1 MGDIGDSQSLAQAL
15 EGIDTVIHLVGIIKE
30 TKGATFES
38 IHAEGTRNVIASSL
52 SAGAKRLLYLSA
64 LGTRADARSRYHQ
77 TKWQAEEAVRNS
89 ELRYLILR
97 PSIICGQGDKF
108 VNLFAEMI
116 RRMPILA
123 LPASRARL
131 QPIFVNDLVFCML
144 KALADDSV
152 WNQALEVAGPD
163 RLTLQ
168 DIVLAIMEQ
177 LGKRRPVVRI
187 PMPAMRLVAQFVER
201 FHPDPPLTRD
211 QLLSLTE
218 DNTCDI
224 SKMRTAFAIEP
235 SPFRNA
241 IASYLK
247 RH

>member
-1 MGDIGDSQSLAQAL
+1 
-15 EGIDTVIHLVGIIKE
+15 
-30 TKGATFES
+30 
-38 IHAEGTRNVIASSL
+38 
-52 SAGAKRLLYLSA
+52 
-64 LGTRADARSRYHQ
+64 
-77 TKWQAEEAVRNS
+77 
-89 ELRYLILR
+89 
-97 PSIICGQGDKF
+97 
-108 VNLFAEMI
+108 
-116 RRMPILA
+116 MPILA